1 MKTITKLFA
10 VILSLA
16 LIASLCACGGTTDNE
31 SAGSAV
37 TVDETSEQATTPS
50 STEEIQ
56 TTEATSTEATSTEE
70 TGEPDTSDSGYTVD
84 TTTVAVKDTNG
95 NTISSGSATVSF
107 SGTTKTISAAYLI
120 DGVDVEITSGA
131 YTSESGS
138 SDQVVF
144 LVVNGG
150 SLTIKGSDSVYVGI
164 SKTGSAASGGQV
176 DDNYNFYGINSG
188 IVVAGSKSSATIENA
203 YISTAASGSNAVV
216 ATADATISISDSVIT
231 TTGSAGSRGLHA
243 TYGGT
248 INAENVDITTQGSSC
263 ATLATDR
270 GGGTINASN
279 MTLETNSAGSPLV
292 YSTGT
297 INVSDSTGTANAA
310 QMVVVEGGSSATV
323 TGCDF
328 SCSGGGNR
336 TGTSESNSSS
346 HVIDAGGIFIYQSFS
361 GDASNGTDYF
371 TATDST
377 FTVTTAGVPMFYITN
392 ITAQIT
398 LNGNT
403 FNSASDSDYLIIA
416 EETDQWGTVGR
427 NGGNATVSLTDQDL
441 SGEKAFVGTSSSS
454 LTVTATDS
462 SSTSVSETTGTW

>member
-1 MKTITKLFA
+1 MRRNTKLAAILMA
-10 VILSLA
+10 VLLVIG
-16 LIASLCACGGTTDNE
+16 LCACSNSTG
-31 SAGSAV
+31 
-37 TVDETSEQATTPS
+37 S
-50 STEEIQ
+50 STESQSGDPADESVD
-56 TTEATSTEATSTEE
+56 TTESSTQSTEASGTNNTE
-70 TGEPDTSDSGYTVD
+70 YTVD
-84 TTTVAVKDTNG
+84 TTPGTVTDTNG
-95 NTISSGSATVSF
+95 NAISSGSATVSF
-107 SGTTKTISAAYLI
+107 SGKSVTISAAYLI

-131 YTSESGS
+131 YSSESGS

-150 SLTIKGSDSVYVGI
+150 SLTIKGSDGTYVGI
-164 SKTGSAASGGQV
+164 TKTGSAASGGHV

-188 IVVAGSKSSATIENA
+188 IVVAGSNSSATMENVS
-203 YISTAASGSNAVV
+203 ISTAANGSNAVV
-216 ATADATISISDSVIT
+216 ATADATVKISDSVIS
-231 TTGSAGSRGLHA
+231 TTGSSGSRGLHA

-248 INAENVDITTQGSSC
+248 INADNVAITTQGGSC
-263 ATLATDR
+263 AALATDR

-279 MTLETNSAGSPLV
+279 MTLETNSNGSPLV

-297 INVSDSTGTANAA
+297 INVSNSTGTANAA
-310 QMVVVEGGSSATV
+310 QMVVVEGGSSAKV

-377 FTVTTAGVPMFYITN
+377 FTVTTEGVPMFYITN

-398 LNGNT
+398 LDGNT

-416 EETDQWGTVGR
+416 EETDQWGKVGK
-427 NGGNATVSLTDQDL
+427 NGGKVSVSLTDQDV
-441 SGEKAFVGTSSSS
+441 SDYKAFVGASSSS
-454 LTVTATDS
+454 LTFTATDS
-462 SSTSVSETTGTW
+462 SSTAISETTGTW